1 LVRLAGGDDE
11 DVAAVACY
19 DLGEFAR
26 HYPNGRAISKR
37 LLARNVVM
45 ALIEH
50 DHPELQKQALSC
62 ISKMLVSNWRVC
74 IVDHSYCVLEN
85 RWSEEAYLTHHC
97 LTFYNG
103 TGRQLA

>member
-1 LVRLAGGDDE
+1 VCVCQKLVRLAGGDDE

-26 HYPNGRAISKR
+26 NYPNGRAISKR
-37 LLARNVVM
+37 LMARNVVM

-50 DHPELQKQALSC
+50 DHPELQKQALAC

-74 IVDHSYCVLEN
+74 TCTL
-85 RWSEEAYLTHHC
+85 
-97 LTFYNG
+97 
-103 TGRQLA
+103 